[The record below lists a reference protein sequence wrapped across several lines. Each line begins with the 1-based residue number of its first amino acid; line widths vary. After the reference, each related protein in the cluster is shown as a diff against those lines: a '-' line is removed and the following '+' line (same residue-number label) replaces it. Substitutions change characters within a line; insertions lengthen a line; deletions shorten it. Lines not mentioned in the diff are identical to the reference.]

1 MARKQKQPEKKDER
15 PTDAEGMQQA
25 QQERDSKPTAG
36 EVKEQGFENTTWEQH
51 TDHDAASTEAERK
64 NTAKTLPGSSEKN
77 R

>member
-1 MARKQKQPEKKDER
+1 MARKQKQPDQKNES
-15 PTDAEGMQQA
+15 PSAEGMP
-25 QQERDSKPTAG
+25 QERDSKPTAG
-36 EVKEQGFENTTWEQH
+36 EVKEEGFENTTWEQH

>member
-1 MARKQKQPEKKDER
+1 MARKQKQPDQKKER
-15 PTDAEGMQQA
+15 PSAPQGSPQPE
-25 QQERDSKPTAG
+25 QERDSKPTAG
-36 EVKEQGFENTTWEQH
+36 EVKEQGFENTTWEQD

>member
-1 MARKQKQPEKKDER
+1 MARKQKQPDQKNES
-15 PTDAEGMQQA
+15 PSAAGGLPQA
-25 QQERDSKPTAG
+25 PKEHDSKPTAG
-36 EVKEQGFENTTWEQH
+36 EVKEEGFENTTWEQH